1 MSPDLAIEIL
11 ELVVDL
17 FTEPA
22 GAADTLLE
30 IVGKANEA
38 YYAQTGKPIDPFLI
52 GPEQAV

>member
-1 MSPDLAIEIL
+1 MNKELFVEIVELA
-11 ELVVDL
+11 VDL
-17 FTEPA
+17 LTEPA

-38 YYAQTGKPIDPFLI
+38 YYSQTGKRIDPFLI